1 MTELSFR
8 LKDLE
13 HKDKHIDCAL
23 GPELIVDALS
33 DLEVDAKH
41 SSLHLTADLNKH
53 NVTVLCSGSLTG
65 ELLLP
70 CQLCLGPARVVVDQR
85 LHTVFVPPSS
95 AIAEREGEASD
106 EDGADDVDDVDY
118 AHHDG
123 ETLDLLPIVREY
135 IILSVP
141 ITVHCKEDCRGLCP
155 LCGADKNQGD
165 CACQPVGKL
174 SPFSAL
180 RDVKL

>member
-1 MTELSFR
+1 MSDLSYR

-13 HKDKHIDCAL
+13 NKERHIDCVLPAELLMDAL
-23 GPELIVDALS
+23 GDMDIDVS
-33 DLEVDAKH
+33 G
-41 SSLHLTADLNKH
+41 SSVRLTAEVSKH
-53 NVTVLCSGSLTG
+53 NVTVLCAGKLTG

-70 CQLCLGPARVVVDQR
+70 CQRCLGPARVVIDQR

-95 AIAEREGEASD
+95 ALGSSDGEASEEED
-106 EDGADDVDDVDY
+106 EDVDDVDY

-123 ETLDLLPIVREY
+123 ETVDLAPTLREF
-135 IILSVP
+135 IILAVP
-141 ITVHCKEDCRGLCP
+141 ITIHCKEDCRGLCP

-165 CACQPVGKL
+165 CSCQPVGKL
-174 SPFSAL
+174 SPLSAL